1 MPACLLLLRARR
13 YLYDWLLT
21 IFTRALPLDVTT
33 RVWDNFLC
41 VGHVFLFRTALGLLR
56 LQQPAFMQAD
66 FERSLALLNR
76 PPRDIDGEQLFEC
89 IGRIAVTADKLNKM
103 LHEAEG
109 G

>member
-1 MPACLLLLRARR
+1 MVHVRGWLCGCR

-21 IFTRALPLDVTT
+21 IFTRALPLDVTH

-56 LQQPAFMQAD
+56 LQQPTFLQAT

-76 PPRDIDGEQLFEC
+76 PPRDIDGEQLFDC
-89 IGRIAVTADKLNKM
+89 IGKIAVTADKLNKM
-103 LHEAEG
+103 LQEAEAT
-109 G
+109 